1 MTLALLILWAGLL
14 FGGFI
19 FGKIDAER
27 ARRMPRWTRL
37 ASSLTLAAAAWYLH
51 VSAAEPTAYTFPIAI
66 GMTLGFIGDLFLAG
80 VITGRRDVLPGL
92 GAFGAG
98 HVAYIIGILQYG
110 DQIGLH
116 DSGTRL
122 LAFAVWWIVAVI
134 GWYLA
139 VYRFASGKPE
149 VLHGFALVYAILLSS
164 TAGAA
169 TGLALQAGAYVPLA
183 VGAALFLFSD
193 LLIAARMFGK
203 VHFTLIDDVIW
214 LTYGPA
220 QALIVYGAV
229 IAGALTA

>member
-1 MTLALLILWAGLL
+1 MALALLILWAVLL

-19 FGKIDAER
+19 FGKVNSEQT
-27 ARRMPRWTRL
+27 RRMPMWTRL
-37 ASSLTLAAAAWYLH
+37 ASSLTLVTTAWLLH
-51 VSAAEPTAYTFPIAI
+51 FTAYEATAYTLPIAV

-80 VITGRRDVLPGL
+80 VITGKRDVLPGL

-98 HVAYIIGILQYG
+98 HVAYIFGILQYG
-110 DQIGLH
+110 DQVWVN
-116 DSGTRL
+116 DSGARL
-122 LAFAVWWIVAVI
+122 AAFVVWWIIAVI

-139 VYRFASGKPE
+139 VFRFAKGKPE
-149 VLHGFALVYAILLSS
+149 ILHWFALIYAILLSS

-169 TGLALQAGAYVPLA
+169 TGLALQSAAFLPLA
-183 VGAALFLFSD
+183 AGAALFLFSD

-203 VHFTLIDDVIW
+203 VHFTLIDDVVW

-229 IAGALTA
+229 LVGIVG